1 VRSHAERYCP
11 GYHPLFSFHFHRN
24 RQSGDLASPGRCA
37 NKNCNVHRDHLRRPR
52 TIPECPDTL
61 NRIVPCIRKKLR
73 TSKRFGHLTI
83 RFSRYLLLAV
93 SVIPVLSAEVRLPQL
108 ISEHA
113 VLQREAPIHL
123 WGWSQ
128 AKEKV
133 RVEFHSQKRS
143 AVANEHGEWEL
154 WLSPESAGGPFT
166 LRVAGES
173 GAPIIYND
181 ILVGDVWFASG
192 QSNMEMP
199 LKGFNPGTLVKNGA
213 AELAAAN
220 LPQVRLLS
228 VAKKTSNF
236 PVDDVSGNWSLCTPE
251 TAADFSAVAYFFG
264 RDIQQK
270 EHVPIGLIDS
280 TWGGTPIEA
289 WTSMDALTADPVLMP
304 VFATWSHLADEQ
316 TGVAA
321 MVAEEKLEDAAAERD
336 HQPKPQH
343 PWHLFS
349 ESWGPAQLY
358 NGMIAPATRYGIK
371 GVIWYQGESN
381 APPSRAPLYNRL
393 FSTMISDWRFDW
405 KRGDFPFLFVQI
417 SSYGSTID
425 SWGVLR
431 DQQRR
436 TLSVANTAMAVTI
449 DVGDPDNV
457 HPADKETVGAR
468 LALAAEA
475 MVYLRGHGTEYSG
488 PLYRQM
494 TREGSSVRLYFDHA
508 GSELH
513 ARGGKLLGFE
523 LAGKDHNFVPASAVI
538 EGQTVV
544 VSSPQVTDPVS
555 VRYGWQNMTDGNLYN
570 TANLPAST
578 FTSE

>member
-1 VRSHAERYCP
+1 M
-11 GYHPLFSFHFHRN
+11 RN
-24 RQSGDLASPGRCA
+24 
-37 NKNCNVHRDHLRRPR
+37 NVS
-52 TIPECPDTL
+52 
-61 NRIVPCIRKKLR
+61 
-73 TSKRFGHLTI
+73 TSRRFG
-83 RFSRYLLLAV
+83 RFTTGCFCYLLLAV
-93 SVIPVLSAEVRLPQL
+93 SAAPVLSAEVRLPQL
-108 ISEHA
+108 LSDHA
-113 VLQREAPIHL
+113 VLQRQAPIHI

-128 AKEKV
+128 AQEKIQ
-133 RVEFHSQKRS
+133 VEFHSQKRS
-143 AVANEHGEWEL
+143 AVANQHGEWEL
-154 WLSPESAGGPFT
+154 WLAPESAGGPFT
-166 LRVAGES
+166 LRVTGES
-173 GAPIIYND
+173 GTPIVYND
-181 ILVGDVWFASG
+181 MLVGDVWLASG

-213 AELAAAN
+213 AEIAAAN
-220 LPQVRLLS
+220 LPQVRLLL
-228 VAKKTSNF
+228 VTRKTSNF
-236 PVDDVSGNWSLCTPE
+236 PVDDLTGNWSVCTPE

-264 RDIQQK
+264 REIQQK

-280 TWGGTPIEA
+280 SWGGTAIEP
-289 WTSMDALTADPVLMP
+289 WTSMDALTADPALMP
-304 VFATWSHLADEQ
+304 VFANWSHLTDEQ

-321 MVAEEKLEDAAAERD
+321 MVAEEKLEDEVAERA

-349 ESWGPAQLY
+349 DSWEPSQIY
-358 NGMIAPATRYGIK
+358 NGMIAPVTRYGIK

-381 APPSRAPLYNRL
+381 APPGRAPLYNKL
-393 FSTMISDWRFDW
+393 FSTMISDWRSDW
-405 KRGDFPFLFVQI
+405 KQGDFPFLFVQI
-417 SSYGSTID
+417 SSYRVPTD
-425 SWGVLR
+425 TWGLLR

-449 DVGDPDNV
+449 DVGEPGNI
-457 HPADKETVGAR
+457 HPADKQTVGAR

-475 MVYLRGHGTEYSG
+475 MVYAPGKGTEYSG

-494 TREGSSVRLYFDHA
+494 TREGSDVRVYFDHA

-523 LAGKDHNFVPASAVI
+523 LAGRDHNFVPASAVI

-544 VSSPQVTDPVS
+544 VSSPLVPDPVS
-555 VRYGWQNMTDGNLYN
+555 VHYGWQNMTDANLYN